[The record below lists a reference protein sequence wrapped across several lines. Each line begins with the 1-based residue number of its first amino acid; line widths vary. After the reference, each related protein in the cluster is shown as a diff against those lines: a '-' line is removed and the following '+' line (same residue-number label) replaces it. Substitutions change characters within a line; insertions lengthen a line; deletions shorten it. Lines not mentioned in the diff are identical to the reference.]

1 MRLAQIQHSNLK
13 LFDFDYDLTFVV
25 FFLNA
30 DQQVYARYGG
40 RDSSGPD
47 TRQSLAGLRHTMQ
60 RVLVEHGA
68 REPRFAP
75 RPGGEPLY
83 VSEFTAEGSFGHC
96 IHCHQVKEAQHNRL
110 KLAGQWRVDL
120 AHRFPLPD
128 NLGIGLEVNR
138 GNVVRTVAADSP
150 AAAAGLAAG
159 DELHQ
164 LADVPIHSFADAQWA
179 LDRAPASGKLAV
191 TWQRGGQRRTS
202 QLELPADWRRTDIS
216 WRPSMQKLLASARL
230 FGPDLTPQEKR
241 ALGLQPE
248 QLAFRQQQRV
258 PQQAQAAG
266 IRADDIILGF
276 DGEQLEM
283 DAYQFQTHVRQHYV
297 QGESVLVH
305 LLRQGQPLRLRMTFQ

>member
-13 LFDFDYDLTFVV
+13 LFDFDYDLTFAV

-30 DQQVYARYGG
+30 DQQVYARFGG

-47 TRQSLAGLRHTMQ
+47 ARQSLAGLRYTME
-60 RVLVEHGA
+60 RVLTEHRA

-75 RPGGEPLY
+75 RAGGEPLY
-83 VSEFTAEGSFGHC
+83 AAEFIAEGSFGHC
-96 IHCHQVKEAQHNRL
+96 VHCHQVKEAQHNRL
-110 KLAGQWRVDL
+110 KLAGQWRVEL

-128 NLGIGLEVNR
+128 NLGLRLEVDR
-138 GNVVRTVAADSP
+138 GNVVQTVAADSP

-179 LDRAPASGKLAV
+179 LDRAPADGRLPV
-191 TWQRGGQRRTS
+191 IWYRDGQRRS
-202 QLELPADWRRTDIS
+202 GQLELPSGWRRTDIS

-230 FGPDLTPQEKR
+230 FGPDLTPEEKQ
-241 ALGLQPE
+241 ALGLRPE

-258 PQQAQAAG
+258 PRQAQDAG
-266 IRADDIILGF
+266 IRPDDIILGF
-276 DGEQLEM
+276 AGEPLEM
-283 DAYQFQTHVRQHYV
+283 DAYQFQTYVRQRYV
-297 QGESVLVH
+297 QGETVTVNV
-305 LLRQGQPLRLRMTFQ
+305 LRQGQPLRLKMTFQ